1 MKRFLKIAV
10 PLLFW
15 AGVWALAA
23 WRMNSPLLLPAP
35 GKVLLRLWTLAGSV
49 EFWRITG
56 MSLLRVLGGLLLSVV
71 LGVLLAA
78 ATERFAVVDMLLSPL
93 LSVIRA
99 TPVASFIILAILWM
113 GRDVVPVFIVV
124 LMALPVI
131 WGNVCAGIRT
141 TDRGLLQMAKVYQFP
156 LMRRLRRVWIP
167 SVMPHFLSGVRTALG
182 LAWKAGV
189 AAEVLTVPKV
199 SIGKMLM
206 DTKLNLE
213 VEEMFAWTIVVIL
226 LSFIIEGGLLAL
238 LTRAG
243 KACNERGGQEID

>member
-1 MKRFLKIAV
+1 MKRFLKLAASV
-10 PLLFW
+10 LFW
-15 AGVWALAA
+15 LGVWALAA
-23 WRMNSPLLLPAP
+23 WRMDSPLLLPAP
-35 GKVLLRLWTLAGSV
+35 GRVLLRLWTLAGSGA
-49 EFWRITG
+49 FWKITG

-71 LGVLLAA
+71 VGILLAA
-78 ATERFAVVDMLLSPL
+78 ATERFGLMRALFSPL

-124 LMALPVI
+124 LMALPVV

-156 LMRRLRRVWIP
+156 PIRRLRRVWIP

-213 VEEMFAWTIVVIL
+213 VEEMFAWTIMVIL
-226 LSFIIEGGLLAL
+226 LSFAIEGGLLAL
-238 LTRAG
+238 LNQAG
-243 KACNERGGQEID
+243 AACDERGGEAND